1 MNRFLVVVVAVLVL
15 VFSFANSN
23 QPERLIVFAASS
35 LTESFSEIG
44 LAYQRITGVKIQF
57 QFAGS
62 QILETQIRNGA
73 PADVFASADAKSA
86 KQLENKNLLEKSR
99 TFALNQLVVITP
111 KNSARVKSLSD
122 LALPQVKL
130 VIAQASV
137 PIGVYSRQVLRNLE
151 DSKKFG
157 KNFAARVM
165 SNVVSEENN
174 VRQVALK
181 VQLGE
186 ADAGM
191 VYLTDLTP
199 QARAKLSSIEIPK
212 AQNVVVAYQI
222 GIPKGTKQQKAA
234 VAFTEYV
241 LNAQGQGILHKWG
254 FLKKP

>member
-1 MNRFLVVVVAVLVL
+1 MNKFLVVVLAVLVL

-23 QPERLIVFAASS
+23 QPVRLTVFAASS
-35 LTESFSEIG
+35 LTESFTEIG
-44 LAYQRITGVKIQF
+44 LTYQRKTGVQIQF

-73 PADVFASADAKSA
+73 PADVFASADEKSA
-86 KQLENKNLLEKSR
+86 KQLEDQNLLEKSR
-99 TFALNQLVVITP
+99 TFALNGLVVITP
-111 KNSARVKSLSD
+111 KSSARVKSLAD
-122 LALPQVKL
+122 LALPKVKL

-137 PIGVYSRQVLRNLE
+137 PIGAYSRQVLKNLE

-157 KNFAARVM
+157 KNFSTRVL

-186 ADAGM
+186 ADAGL

-199 QARAKLSSIEIPK
+199 QARVKLNSIAIPK

-222 GIPKGTKQQKAA
+222 GTLKPSKQQKAA
-234 VAFTEYV
+234 LAFMQYV
-241 LNAQGQGILHKWG
+241 LSVQGQGILRKWG